1 MILSTFTLMTN
12 DFSTRV
18 RREKKRRRSIKW
30 HYLENSLI
38 VYLIKQHVVLVSM
51 HIDKRKEMVPQNL
64 MLVFCSQLVASIEQL
79 FHHQFPLSLPS
90 RKSNHQYSTTTRM
103 RALSDRPLPS
113 PCHRHYYHHCRC
125 HVFFCTIG
133 RGSIRRGFESGN
145 GRFLLYT
152 NER

>member
-64 MLVFCSQLVASIEQL
+64 MLVFCSQLVASIEHYLFDETETRAFSFSLYVQL
-79 FHHQFPLSLPS
+79 
-90 RKSNHQYSTTTRM
+90 
-103 RALSDRPLPS
+103 
-113 PCHRHYYHHCRC
+113 
-125 HVFFCTIG
+125 
-133 RGSIRRGFESGN
+133 
-145 GRFLLYT
+145 
-152 NER
+152 